1 MIKIF
6 FANHAQFEG
15 RQTNLGDWA
24 IFEQMYHDL
33 KEKQIEDDNIE
44 IIVPSLDPIFT
55 NKKYQETTFTRGGIK
70 GIVNTLKWLLTFQDT
85 KTEIEVFG
93 VNYERFALSE
103 LNKKLC
109 SKLTINNVAELPA
122 LGTKAMPS
130 LYSLGFGLAK
140 KQVTLING
148 VEKSMQEWE
157 KLNLK
162 KFVTI
167 SRQQNIEQTSFS
179 ENSFDYVWNFVYIP
193 SATNPDNLIEEMKRI
208 SKRYVAVFSVN
219 GGNVGYYVH
228 TALHHI
234 NKIPWTHGDK
244 RYNQRKFVIQKFKEH
259 GLRVIKT
266 GFVDCPIWPDSIGFR
281 DMRLHRNNI
290 TFDNVNWVSPY
301 TDMTC

>member
-1 MIKIF
+1 M
-6 FANHAQFEG
+6 
-15 RQTNLGDWA
+15 
-24 IFEQMYHDL
+24 
-33 KEKQIEDDNIE
+33 
-44 IIVPSLDPIFT
+44 
-55 NKKYQETTFTRGGIK
+55 
-70 GIVNTLKWLLTFQDT
+70 
-85 KTEIEVFG
+85 
-93 VNYERFALSE
+93 
-103 LNKKLC
+103 
-109 SKLTINNVAELPA
+109 
-122 LGTKAMPS
+122 
-130 LYSLGFGLAK
+130 
-140 KQVTLING
+140 ING

-301 TDMTC
+301 TDMLKNNKIPFWMKLLYHCWESFPMFLSIKTLYAHIFYVIGEKI